1 MSDCKYEPVER
12 MGLYIMII
20 FLFVLG
26 PCTKILDHNNTV
38 EKIEEVKQIVLNIEK
53 VVNKE
58 RR

>member
-20 FLFVLG
+20 FLSVFG